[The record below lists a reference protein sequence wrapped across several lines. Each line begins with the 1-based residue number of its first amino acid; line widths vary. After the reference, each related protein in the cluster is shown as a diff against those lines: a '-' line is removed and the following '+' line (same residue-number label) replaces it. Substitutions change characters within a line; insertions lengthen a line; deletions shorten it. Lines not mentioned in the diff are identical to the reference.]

1 MNYTEQLAKAK
12 EMNIN
17 ICELTIA
24 WEVESAYAPT
34 DPRFE
39 RICQLTYD
47 YWLSSEYAT
56 LSQIVY
62 AIKRMLEE
70 KGFALNEINKYN
82 ICDYIEW

>member
-34 DPRFE
+34 DHVLNVYVNSHT
-39 RICQLTYD
+39 ITG
-47 YWLSSEYAT
+47 
-56 LSQIVY
+56 SQVNMRHSR
-62 AIKRMLEE
+62 K
-70 KGFALNEINKYN
+70 
-82 ICDYIEW
+82 

>member
-39 RICQLTYD
+39 YD
-47 YWLSSEYAT
+47 YWLSSEDAT

-82 ICDYIEW
+82 ICDYIDW